1 MLTIIYIH
9 YRYGVQ
15 TVPTTWIGLEKWI
28 QEVWREKEHMLNN
41 IYKEGKKFPA
51 LNFRQ
56 HKPQITLPFQY
67 LSICAFCSFIY
78 LSIKFLFF
86 YPLLSPLT
94 IFLWAWVVY
103 ATLVMVVISKY
114 TTGLQ
119 EIEILLEKGE
129 MANAMW
135 KCINPWIN
143 PWAPGGPRGN
153 KTPATKKD

>member
-1 MLTIIYIH
+1 M
-9 YRYGVQ
+9 Q
-15 TVPTTWIGLEKWI
+15 TVPTTWIGLEKSI

-143 PWAPGGPRGN
+143 PWASGGPRGN